1 MDAVVEAHGLRAGSQ
16 SFEAGVG
23 EPGSN
28 VRIVPVPALV
38 PRCETDA
45 EEAEPGWAVVH
56 GDGHRQGQ
64 LLHSRGE
71 AVRLMS
77 RLALCERSVLPLRVV
92 DPRGHPTGDR
102 LA

>member
-1 MDAVVEAHGLRAGSQ
+1 MDASVEMHGTTAVGLR
-16 SFEAGVG
+16 FEDGVG

-28 VRIVPVPALV
+28 VRIVPVPPLV

-45 EEAEPGWAVVH
+45 EAAEPGWAVVH